1 MDTLPNP
8 SARPN
13 PSTKALRSYY
23 WWLSL
28 SLIAYAIAIIFS
40 RNFLHIHPGNGPV
53 FFAIALLPLL
63 PSIFGFV
70 AIVRLVL
77 ATDELQRRIIVNS
90 LALAGG
96 ATALLAVTYGLIEGD
111 DIPNPSAWCTYVVF
125 MVSWL
130 IAGIFVRRH
139 YK

>member
-1 MDTLPNP
+1 M
-8 SARPN
+8 
-13 PSTKALRSYY
+13 
-23 WWLSL
+23 
-28 SLIAYAIAIIFS
+28 
-40 RNFLHIHPGNGPV
+40 

-130 IAGIFVRRH
+130 CLLYTSRCV
-139 YK
+139 